1 MSVVSGTSGSLSEC
15 ESDSG
20 DSKCDSSDTMQTL
33 PSESSATSSDSEC
46 SIDVRDP
53 ESEITQGV
61 ECPLASL
68 SEFHTPL

>member
-1 MSVVSGTSGSLSEC
+1 MSDTSGSLSEC

-20 DSKCDSSDTMQTL
+20 DSKLDSSDTMETS
-33 PSESSATSSDSEC
+33 PSESSDTSGDSEC

-53 ESEITQGV
+53 ESEQTQEG

-68 SEFHTPL
+68 SKFHTPL